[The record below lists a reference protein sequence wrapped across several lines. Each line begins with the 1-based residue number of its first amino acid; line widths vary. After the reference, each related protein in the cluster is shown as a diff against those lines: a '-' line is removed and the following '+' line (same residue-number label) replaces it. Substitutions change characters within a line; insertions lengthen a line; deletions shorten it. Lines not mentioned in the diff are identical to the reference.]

1 MVLTSLLAGKLVLG
15 KMTGSKVASISFLTS
30 SISDA
35 IMGTITY
42 HYWDG
47 KKKKSSFTVK
57 KHKRRW

>member
-1 MVLTSLLAGKLVLG
+1 MVLTSLLAGKLALG
-15 KMTGSKVASISFLTS
+15 KLTGSKVAGISLLTS

-47 KKKKSSFTVK
+47 KKNKSYTVK